1 MSLRAVLFDMD
12 GTLLDT
18 APDFIAICQAMLAER
33 GLPAVDDKLIRDVI
47 SGGARAMVAAT
58 FAISPEAEG
67 FEALRLE
74 FLERY
79 QRDCAV
85 HSKLFDGMAEL
96 LADIEKGN
104 LLWGVV
110 TNKPV
115 RFAEPIMQQ
124 LGLAERSA
132 LLICP
137 DHVKNSKPDPEPLI
151 LACKTLGLD
160 PASVLFVG
168 DDLRDIESGRD
179 AGTRTAAVRYG
190 YIHPEDNPNNW
201 GADVVVD
208 HPLELRK
215 VIDSALCRANELEG
229 PTMFDY
235 TARPDLLQGRVILV
249 TGAGRGIGAAAA
261 KAYAALGATVLL
273 LGKTEANLNEVYDQI
288 EAAGHPQ
295 PVVIPFNLETALPHQ
310 YDELAVMIEDQF
322 GRLDGLLNNASI
334 IGPRTPLEQLS
345 GDNFMRVMHINVNAT
360 FMLTSTLLPLL
371 KLSEDASVVFTSSSV
386 GRKGRAY
393 WGAYGVSKFAT
404 EGLMQTLADE
414 LEGVAPVRSNSI
426 NPGATRTAMR
436 AQAYPSENP
445 QNNPL
450 PEEIM
455 PVYLYLM
462 GPDSKGVNG
471 QAFNAQ

>member
-1 MSLRAVLFDMD
+1 MRLRAILFDMD

-33 GLPAVDDKLIRDVI
+33 GMAPIADKLIRDEI

-58 FAISPEAEG
+58 IAMSPEDEG

-85 HSKLFDGMAEL
+85 HSKLFEGMSEL
-96 LADIEKGN
+96 LDDIEKGG
-104 LLWGVV
+104 LIWGVV

-115 RFAEPIMQQ
+115 RFAEPIMQR

-151 LACKTLGLD
+151 LACKTLDLD

-190 YIHPEDNPNNW
+190 YIHPQDNPNNW

-215 VIDSALCRANELEG
+215 VLDSALCG
-229 PTMFDY
+229 C
-235 TARPDLLQGRVILV
+235 
-249 TGAGRGIGAAAA
+249 
-261 KAYAALGATVLL
+261 
-273 LGKTEANLNEVYDQI
+273 
-288 EAAGHPQ
+288 
-295 PVVIPFNLETALPHQ
+295 
-310 YDELAVMIEDQF
+310 
-322 GRLDGLLNNASI
+322 
-334 IGPRTPLEQLS
+334 
-345 GDNFMRVMHINVNAT
+345 
-360 FMLTSTLLPLL
+360 
-371 KLSEDASVVFTSSSV
+371 
-386 GRKGRAY
+386 
-393 WGAYGVSKFAT
+393 
-404 EGLMQTLADE
+404 
-414 LEGVAPVRSNSI
+414 
-426 NPGATRTAMR
+426 
-436 AQAYPSENP
+436 
-445 QNNPL
+445 
-450 PEEIM
+450 
-455 PVYLYLM
+455 
-462 GPDSKGVNG
+462 
-471 QAFNAQ
+471 